1 MSNLNE
7 LKRFEND
14 LKANKELRKKLD
26 EAVKRIAAEG
36 LAQSDGEVMAAAA
49 KELGYDVSVA
59 ALEQAKA
66 EAETLDPEELAAVA
80 GGVEHKQ
87 LCSSDYG
94 CAGIVNDAYTDEYD
108 HDSWCVTAWH
118 CYAATLHT
126 DAQDKDV
133 SCWQDYKCLWLNN

>member
-36 LAQSDGEVMAAAA
+36 NAQSDGEVMAAAA

-80 GGVEHKQ
+80 GGIEE
-87 LCSSDYG
+87 
-94 CAGIVNDAYTDEYD
+94 DEYG
-108 HDSWCVTAWH
+108 HDIFCLAVWH
-118 CYAATLHT
+118 CLTVTLHT
-126 DAQDKDV
+126 ESENKSVA
-133 SCWQDYKCLWLNN
+133 CWADYWCSIFNN

>member
-80 GGVEHKQ
+80 GGFGDKEDGDGH
-87 LCSSDYG
+87 
-94 CAGIVNDAYTDEYD
+94 DA
-108 HDSWCVTAWH
+108 WCLTLWH
-118 CYAATLHT
+118 CFATTLHT
-126 DAQDKDV
+126 TSDEDNEKAT
-133 SCWQDYKCLWLNN
+133 CWSDYRCMMFSNP